1 MVKAVCLGYFSP
13 VAILC
18 LLMSSPLIVFEL
30 DCGMLELN
38 RPLNV
43 LSQVSLWIIVAI
55 SFSMGKDGPLL
66 VAPLTLR
73 S

>member
-1 MVKAVCLGYFSP
+1 
-13 VAILC
+13 
-18 LLMSSPLIVFEL
+18 MSSPLIVFEL